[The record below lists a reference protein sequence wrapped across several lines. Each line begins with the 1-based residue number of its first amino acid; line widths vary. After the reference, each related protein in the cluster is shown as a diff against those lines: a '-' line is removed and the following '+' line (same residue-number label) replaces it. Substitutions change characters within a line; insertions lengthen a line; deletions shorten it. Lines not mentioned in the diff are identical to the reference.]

1 MYGTYE
7 CLQSSLISD
16 VVKLWK
22 KIERGMNGSMH
33 TGNVDYVKHPRGQNC
48 VYNVLVTWSIIV
60 SNY

>member
-16 VVKLWK
+16 VVKLRK

-33 TGNVDYVKHPRGQNC
+33 TDNVDYVG
-48 VYNVLVTWSIIV
+48 LLL
-60 SNY
+60 